1 MKEIP
6 SEKCGD
12 AGSEG
17 NPVRRSPGGRCDPHG
32 YQRRKTGSRED
43 TKSMI
48 PKDPFMLLSYI
59 NTQLRDFYPD
69 LDQMCQALGLE
80 KKELE
85 DKLAGIDY
93 SYDKTTNQFV

>member
-1 MKEIP
+1 
-6 SEKCGD
+6 
-12 AGSEG
+12 
-17 NPVRRSPGGRCDPHG
+17 
-32 YQRRKTGSRED
+32 
-43 TKSMI
+43 MI
-48 PKDPFMLLSYI
+48 PKDPFMLLSYV

-85 DKLAGIDY
+85 DKLAGIGY

>member
-1 MKEIP
+1 
-6 SEKCGD
+6 
-12 AGSEG
+12 
-17 NPVRRSPGGRCDPHG
+17 
-32 YQRRKTGSRED
+32 
-43 TKSMI
+43 MI
-48 PKDPFMLLSYI
+48 PKDPFMLLSYV

-69 LDQMCQALGLE
+69 LDQMCQALGLV

>member
-1 MKEIP
+1 
-6 SEKCGD
+6 
-12 AGSEG
+12 
-17 NPVRRSPGGRCDPHG
+17 
-32 YQRRKTGSRED
+32 
-43 TKSMI
+43 MI

-85 DKLAGIDY
+85 DKLASIDY

>member
-1 MKEIP
+1 
-6 SEKCGD
+6 
-12 AGSEG
+12 
-17 NPVRRSPGGRCDPHG
+17 
-32 YQRRKTGSRED
+32 
-43 TKSMI
+43 MI
-48 PKDPFMLLSYI
+48 PKDPFMLLSYV

-93 SYDKTTNQFV
+93 SYNKSVCISCCKNADTEDREDEAYRKPCLLFFYCQAYQ

>member
-1 MKEIP
+1 
-6 SEKCGD
+6 
-12 AGSEG
+12 
-17 NPVRRSPGGRCDPHG
+17 
-32 YQRRKTGSRED
+32 
-43 TKSMI
+43 MI

-59 NTQLRDFYPD
+59 NTQLRDFYPA

>member
-1 MKEIP
+1 
-6 SEKCGD
+6 
-12 AGSEG
+12 
-17 NPVRRSPGGRCDPHG
+17 
-32 YQRRKTGSRED
+32 
-43 TKSMI
+43 MI
-48 PKDPFMLLSYI
+48 PKNPFMLLSYV

-93 SYDKTTNQFV
+93 SYDKTANQFV

>member
-1 MKEIP
+1 
-6 SEKCGD
+6 
-12 AGSEG
+12 
-17 NPVRRSPGGRCDPHG
+17 
-32 YQRRKTGSRED
+32 
-43 TKSMI
+43 MI
-48 PKDPFMLLSYI
+48 PKDPFMLLSYV

-85 DKLAGIDY
+85 DKLSGIDY

>member
-1 MKEIP
+1 
-6 SEKCGD
+6 
-12 AGSEG
+12 
-17 NPVRRSPGGRCDPHG
+17 
-32 YQRRKTGSRED
+32 
-43 TKSMI
+43 MI
-48 PKDPFMLLSYI
+48 PKDPFMLLSYV

-93 SYDKTTNQFV
+93 SYDKTTNQFVSAAVKMRIQKTERMRLTGSLVFSFFYCQAYQ